1 MFTNLFSSRGKYEIS
16 ETGTPS
22 RLWSGT
28 SDSNMLNNNR
38 YAVANRHVSIGS
50 CLIFSVHIH

>member
-1 MFTNLFSSRGKYEIS
+1 MIS
-16 ETGTPS
+16 ETATPS
-22 RLWSGT
+22 HLWSGT

-50 CLIFSVHIH
+50 CLIFSVHIY